1 MLGGWQVRTHRTVN
15 GCSAFESAFYVK
27 FAERVMKKDRLHLL
41 SHLKRMIE
49 KRLHQAL
56 RGTKHI
62 AIVETT
68 EDELVAYNDSLKLV
82 TIEVA
87 VNRKM
92 RREEV
97 AELLVDVLADLD
109 TEWEGV
115 LTFFRGTQDKNKRKK
130 YVSLVKAAAS

>member
-1 MLGGWQVRTHRTVN
+1 MIEN
-15 GCSAFESAFYVK
+15 
-27 FAERVMKKDRLHLL
+27 RLH
-41 SHLKRMIE
+41 R
-49 KRLHQAL
+49 AL

-115 LTFFRGTQDKNKRKK
+115 LTFVRGTQDKNKRKK
-130 YVSLVKAAAS
+130 YVSRGI